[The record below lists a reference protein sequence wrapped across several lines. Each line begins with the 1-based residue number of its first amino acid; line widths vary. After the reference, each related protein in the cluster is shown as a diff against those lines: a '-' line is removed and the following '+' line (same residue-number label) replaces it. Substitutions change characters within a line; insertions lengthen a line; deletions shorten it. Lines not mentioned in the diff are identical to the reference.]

1 MSVAEC
7 GSNLHEAGHAFVPR
21 CYRRESAY
29 REWLCRPR
37 RTALQTPAVGI
48 SQNTCERIHA
58 VLNGPPITIDRLPH
72 VPQQPTPFTIGFD
85 DGGVSSAT
93 IIAEELGRLDWK
105 GHFFITTDRI
115 GKPGFVSETQL
126 RDLDAA
132 GHRIGSHTCSHPNPM
147 AACSE
152 AQLQDEWARS
162 IARLADILDH
172 PVDVASIPGGA
183 YGKNVAR
190 AAAKAGIRWLF
201 TSEPVRQSWQ
211 IGDCT
216 LLGRFGI
223 ECEDSPHKAAAF
235 AAEDWK
241 VCAEEWINWNT
252 KKTIKRLAG
261 PLFYKFREWQ
271 QK

>member
-1 MSVAEC
+1 MRQVTLLYHDVIEGNRHTESGFADPAAHRYKLQRSVFAK
-7 GSNLHEAGHAFVPR
+7 H
-21 CYRRESAY
+21 
-29 REWLCRPR
+29 
-37 RTALQTPAVGI
+37 LQ
-48 SQNTCERIHA
+48 RIHA

-105 GHFFITTDRI
+105 GHFFITTDQI

-261 PLFYKFREWQ
+261 ALFYKFRAWR
-271 QK
+271 QKQETSGTH